1 MDTNELAVYE
11 RSENKNLLAAI
22 GTLFMNNPEIPDMM
36 RDAAPYFSKDTRQKM
51 VKMASIGEFIIKMA
65 DNGNDFYANGEQN
78 SNIDVKDFYT
88 TMKKYIPINKRKNI
102 DLMMNM
108 MDDISSKIKQ
118 KLASNGLESVINS
131 LSRINEFGK
140 LLSSVGNIKRL
151 SGMVKNIQE
160 ENGNISG
167 VVEAIS
173 SLLSKDNMQ
182 KLDNML
188 SAFGK

>member
-118 KLASNGLESVINS
+118 KPASNGLESVINS